1 MRYQRTEKLIEKS
14 GVDKLKASKVLV
26 FGVGG
31 VGGYTVEALARAG
44 VGRIDVVDGDTV
56 SESNI
61 NRQII
66 ALSSTIG
73 EPKVEVIKNR
83 IKDNK
88 NYFYSTARTTLAKG
102 LSRIFKIL

>member
-1 MRYQRTEKLIEKS
+1 MKYQRTEKLIGKS
-14 GVDKLKASKVLV
+14 GTDRLKGAKVLV

-31 VGGYTVEALARAG
+31 VGGFTVEALARAG

-66 ALSSTIG
+66 ALFSTIG
-73 EPKVEVIKNR
+73 EPKVDVIKKR
-83 IKDNK
+83 INDINPSKK
-88 NYFYSTARTTLAKG
+88 VIR
-102 LSRIFKIL
+102 